1 MLVWMEETTD
11 AIMGPAGSVVCSCT
25 SADVSSG

>member
-1 MLVWMEETTD
+1 VLVWMEETTD
-11 AIMGPAGSVVCSCT
+11 AMIELAGSAVCSCT